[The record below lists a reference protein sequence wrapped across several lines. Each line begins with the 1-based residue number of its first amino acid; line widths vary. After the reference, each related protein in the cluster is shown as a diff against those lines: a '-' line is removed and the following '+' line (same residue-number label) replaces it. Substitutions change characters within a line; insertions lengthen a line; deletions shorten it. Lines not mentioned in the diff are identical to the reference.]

1 MTKISKEREE
11 EIRKIL
17 RANMQKTRQRL
28 RSYSRHT
35 LVLEGEEDSWTE
47 AKLRRQKVE
56 MGRRMSH
63 YLTVPA
69 NREDSPLMRRSK
81 FDSDNQVYVS
91 KPSPAVSV
99 PTINVEPVPPA
110 DSAEKPVEGPQR
122 TVEGA
127 MRTSSGKGRKLSVTF
142 ALDVEEQKLPRCLSD
157 PGPNKI
163 DEEDEERSR
172 EWEEV

>member
-1 MTKISKEREE
+1 
-11 EIRKIL
+11 
-17 RANMQKTRQRL
+17 
-28 RSYSRHT
+28 
-35 LVLEGEEDSWTE
+35 
-47 AKLRRQKVE
+47 
-56 MGRRMSH
+56 MSH

-69 NREDSPLMRRSK
+69 NRQDSPPMRREK
-81 FDSDNQVYVS
+81 FESDNQVYMS

-99 PTINVEPVPPA
+99 PAISVEPVRPT
-110 DSAEKPVEGPQR
+110 DLAEKPFEGPQR

-127 MRTSSGKGRKLSVTF
+127 MRTGSGKGRKLSVTF